1 MPLRTQIVIFSKH
14 KEPDLFIT
22 PQSPQDSR
30 LLLNK
35 FWSKLPALIL
45 LVKFIPFLFY
55 SQVDAIKK
63 KRFLLDMARLLTNDS
78 LKKISDEVKTIKYK
92 PITKMSLEKRIAGG
106 RGYSNFNDIFM
117 VSALDGMGVDELR
130 VSFSL
135 LKLH

>member
-1 MPLRTQIVIFSKH
+1 
-14 KEPDLFIT
+14 
-22 PQSPQDSR
+22 
-30 LLLNK
+30 
-35 FWSKLPALIL
+35 
-45 LVKFIPFLFY
+45 
-55 SQVDAIKK
+55 
-63 KRFLLDMARLLTNDS
+63 MARLLTNDS

-135 LKLH
+135 LKLHGLFLPILTLGKL